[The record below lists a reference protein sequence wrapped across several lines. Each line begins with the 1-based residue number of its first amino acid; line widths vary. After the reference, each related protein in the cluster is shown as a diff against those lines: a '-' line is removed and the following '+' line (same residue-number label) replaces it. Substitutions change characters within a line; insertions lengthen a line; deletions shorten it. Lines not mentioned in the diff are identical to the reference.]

1 MDQAPSSSAVV
12 KPVLEMAEQRGWP
25 VCLEATSPRSRDVYK
40 YWGFK
45 DLGEVKV
52 GKGVVDGEGR
62 KDRDGEGVSLWVMVW
77 GS

>member
-1 MDQAPSSSAVV
+1 VV

-52 GKGVVDGEGR
+52 GKGVVNGQGL
-62 KDRDGEGVSLWVMVW
+62 KAGGGEGVSLWVMVR